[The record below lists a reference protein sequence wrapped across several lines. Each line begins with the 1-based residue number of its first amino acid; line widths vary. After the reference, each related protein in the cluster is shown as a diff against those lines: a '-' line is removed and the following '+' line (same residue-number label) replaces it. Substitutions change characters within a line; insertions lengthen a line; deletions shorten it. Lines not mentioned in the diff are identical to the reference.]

1 MQKLYLV
8 IPCYNEEEVLPETS
22 KQLRA
27 KMETLMAAGKISK
40 ESRIVF
46 ANDGKKTGRGK
57 LLSPCTR
64 KIRCFKELSFPE
76 TRDIKTHCLQD

>member
-27 KMETLMAAGKISK
+27 KMETLMAAGKSAK
-40 ESRIVF
+40 RAGLSLSTMVQ
-46 ANDGKKTGRGK
+46 KTGHGK
-57 LLSPCTR
+57 LSNPYTR

>member
-27 KMETLMAAGKISK
+27 KMETLMAARAGLSL
-40 ESRIVF
+40 STMVQ
-46 ANDGKKTGRGK
+46 KTGRGK
-57 LLSPCTR
+57 LSNPCTR